1 MNFGYAITWSL
12 CLSFPISVWL
22 YLPFSG
28 CKERCRVGCVSSPS
42 SELRTFLLCLG
53 SSANRMQYCFFKSR
67 VHKHQWQMFLPLLL
81 ATKSFWKSSW
91 TSLVAQMVKRLP
103 TMWETWVQSLGWEDL
118 LEKETATHSSI
129 LAWKIPWTEEHGRL
143 QSMGS
148 QRVRHDWA
156 TSLSFLAQRVEEI
169 SDSLAIW
176 YSNILG
182 NITNSQEHHGIF
194 WKKQWYSTI
203 W

>member
-1 MNFGYAITWSL
+1 MGVLKTEWHGLVRPWSIRPCLTGAVLNKISWQKGY
-12 CLSFPISVWL
+12 C
-22 YLPFSG
+22 
-28 CKERCRVGCVSSPS
+28 
-42 SELRTFLLCLG
+42 FLLSHVCPGFTFYFICFPGG
-53 SSANRMQYCFFKSR
+53 SYNE
-67 VHKHQWQMFLPLLL
+67 
-81 ATKSFWKSSW
+81 
-91 TSLVAQMVKRLP
+91 
-103 TMWETWVQSLGWEDL
+103 ETQIQSLGREDPL
-118 LEKETATHSSI
+118 KQEMAIHSST
-129 LAWKIPWTEEHGRL
+129 LPWKIPWTEEHGRL